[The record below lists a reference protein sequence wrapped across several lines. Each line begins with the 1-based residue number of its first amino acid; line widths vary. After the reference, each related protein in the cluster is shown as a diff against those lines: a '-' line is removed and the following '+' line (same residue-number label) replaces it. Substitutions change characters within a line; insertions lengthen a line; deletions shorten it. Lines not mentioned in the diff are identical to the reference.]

1 MESSEINDMRDQS
14 VFKGI
19 TFSEFKKADAKKE
32 FIKNLS
38 LSKIEQACYWS
49 AELICAG
56 HILDLWDCI
65 LLFYGK
71 NIHLGNPKFPIYL
84 ELKMKAFKEI
94 IVSDFITDE
103 LKLRN
108 HDKIR
113 KLFCEII
120 CVLCSAKRRHS
131 FDEIKIKKEDVF
143 IKERLKA
150 PSNLFAKEVI
160 LDEDPQE
167 LFIVVNELCYSLS
180 ESGKNTINACF
191 WIEWTLEYEIKCASK
206 KEKCLCET
214 RPFVTVENKFK
225 KHIVWLLWDA
235 LLKESVK
242 RSSPLINKII
252 CSLLSLFSLRYTAGC
267 SRKRRYLLYCAVALL
282 TEPVQLDE
290 DIIKDKTMVTNI
302 IGKIDSIYKQ
312 IKMNEHKSS
321 SDYLFTQLEKSN
333 LDKTIEKLEKMNHF
347 GETFLPRL

>member
-1 MESSEINDMRDQS
+1 MESAEINDMREQS
-14 VFKGI
+14 LFKGI
-19 TFSEFKKADAKKE
+19 TFSKFKKSDAKKE

-56 HILDLWDCI
+56 HILDVWDCI
-65 LLFYGK
+65 FLFYGK
-71 NIHLGNPKFPIYL
+71 HIHLGNPKFPIYL
-84 ELKMKAFKEI
+84 ELKVKAFKEI
-94 IVSDFITDE
+94 LVEEIITDE

-120 CVLCSAKRRHS
+120 CVLCGAKRKHS
-131 FDEIKIKKEDVF
+131 LDEIKIKKEDVF

-150 PSNLFAKEVI
+150 PSNLFAKEV
-160 LDEDPQE
+160 LLNDDPQE
-167 LFIVVNELCYSLS
+167 LFIVVNELCFSLS
-180 ESGKNTINACF
+180 ESGKNTMDACF
-191 WIEWTLEYEIKCASK
+191 WIEWILEYEIKCASK

-214 RPFVTVENKFK
+214 RSFVTVDNKFR

-242 RSSPLINKII
+242 RSPPLINKII
-252 CSLLSLFSLRYTAGC
+252 CSLLSLFSLRYTSGC
-267 SRKRRYLLYCAVALL
+267 PRKRRYLLYCAVAFL
-282 TEPVQLDE
+282 TEPAQLDE
-290 DIIKDKTMVTNI
+290 EIIKDKTMVTNI
-302 IGKIDSIYKQ
+302 IGKIDLVYKQ
-312 IKMNEHKSS
+312 IKLNEHKPNT
-321 SDYLFTQLEKSN
+321 DYLLNQVVKSN
-333 LDKTIEKLEKMNHF
+333 FDKTIEKLDKMNHF